1 MAFNLADMV
10 NKRPKQVQQEN
21 TSDTVYRDV
30 FKLVPSKEN
39 FYGTDPDR
47 LQGLKNSIQLFG
59 VMQDVLIED
68 VNGEDHIISGHCR
81 TMCCRMLVEEGH
93 EEFRKINCKYT
104 TVKDDTRKMF
114 LEDGEEDHETTQLL
128 EKLAVIQANRF
139 REKTDWEKMK
149 EALETEEIIKGLRE
163 LTELK
168 GKTRD
173 MVRET
178 IGVSGT
184 QMERYHAVQ
193 KKLSPEWMKEFQS
206 AKINITVARE
216 LADLDETYQKKAMEH
231 YEDHDGITG
240 AEIKAFKSLQENNRD
255 IPGQFTIEQ
264 AIGQQRPPENDTPVQ
279 PELQI
284 ERLFEALNKGEKE
297 RVLKCDT
304 RMAAYLISIRYRDV
318 RIRNGHFNYQASKEG
333 ITFNPDSIMQSS
345 LTWNELSEELV
356 KRFGKK
362 QKPVRIV
369 SIDAPEKTG
378 KKETNSGKCIHRE
391 GFNCT
396 LSEAQKVAEGSGEN
410 CNEKC
415 CWNCKKHGDCGY
427 ECNSSAH
434 RPIEQPEQKEKTEPA
449 KCITGQ
455 SGSGQCGAAAYCD
468 KGYNCCAQCPD
479 DCNGRCGWIESCQPA
494 AEPQDEKQQST
505 LTETEAVKALLEK
518 YPNKLKTIMRICR
531 KYKKDG
537 EAAKET
543 QKKIA
548 PYGWS
553 SIAGSEVEYT
563 FMGFAEGLEITVKK
577 EKVKMKYGR
586 LIAEAKNLYNP
597 FSPEFDTEEDH
608 SGEDTEMASK
618 TQIPETWPEY
628 LKDIPI
634 PTDTALASYLY
645 DQERDLKQIL
655 DIEKEE
661 PGLPYMTI
669 MQQQMVV
676 AGLRL
681 LQNCVKS
688 MKEPEQPPLPEMK
701 NNDQRKEWLRNHKA
715 WGLWY
720 TDPHTEARYYKYD
733 FDNGARLI
741 AEEYDPEPKDE
752 NSWWVPTE
760 SCYLHLVGGPEPER
774 AGGVPKW
781 TYHPKYNKF
790 PNSETELI
798 EFLKEIQK

>member
-1 MAFNLADMV
+1 M
-10 NKRPKQVQQEN
+10 
-21 TSDTVYRDV
+21 
-30 FKLVPSKEN
+30 
-39 FYGTDPDR
+39 
-47 LQGLKNSIQLFG
+47 
-59 VMQDVLIED
+59 
-68 VNGEDHIISGHCR
+68 
-81 TMCCRMLVEEGH
+81 
-93 EEFRKINCKYT
+93 
-104 TVKDDTRKMF
+104 
-114 LEDGEEDHETTQLL
+114 
-128 EKLAVIQANRF
+128 
-139 REKTDWEKMK
+139 
-149 EALETEEIIKGLRE
+149 
-163 LTELK
+163 
-168 GKTRD
+168 
-173 MVRET
+173 
-178 IGVSGT
+178 
-184 QMERYHAVQ
+184 
-193 KKLSPEWMKEFQS
+193 
-206 AKINITVARE
+206 
-216 LADLDETYQKKAMEH
+216 
-231 YEDHDGITG
+231 
-240 AEIKAFKSLQENNRD
+240 
-255 IPGQFTIEQ
+255 TIEQ
-264 AIGQQRPPENDTPVQ
+264 ALHPEKPEEVDTIIPADI
-279 PELQI
+279 QI
-284 ERLFEALNKGEKE
+284 ERFYETLRKNITTYILKSDLNMSIYMLSALYGSV
-297 RVLKCDT
+297 RV
-304 RMAAYLISIRYRDV
+304 
-318 RIRNGHFNYQASKEG
+318 RNGYLNYQGKKEG
-333 ITFNPDSIMQSS
+333 ILFNPGTDQ
-345 LTWNELSEELV
+345 EELV
-356 KRFGKK
+356 SWKDFSERLIAKYGKK
-362 QKPVRIV
+362 KPVKTV
-369 SIDAPEKTG
+369 SVIE
-378 KKETNSGKCIHRE
+378 KETQNNIS
-391 GFNCT
+391 
-396 LSEAQKVAEGSGEN
+396 
-410 CNEKC
+410 
-415 CWNCKKHGDCGY
+415 
-427 ECNSSAH
+427 
-434 RPIEQPEQKEKTEPA
+434 EPA

-468 KGYNCCAQCPD
+468 KGYNCCTQCPD

-494 AEPQDEKQQST
+494 AEPQDGKQQST

-543 QKKIA
+543 QKKMA

-553 SIAGSEVEYT
+553 SIAGSEVGYT
-563 FMGFAEGLEITVKK
+563 FMGFAAGLEIAVKK

-634 PTDTALASYLY
+634 PTDTALTSYLY

-661 PGLPYMTI
+661 PGLPHMTI

-681 LQNCVKS
+681 LQNCVES
-688 MKEPEQPPLPEMK
+688 MEEPEQPPLPEMK

-720 TDPHTEARYYKYD
+720 TDPHTGARYYKYD

-781 TYHPKYNKF
+781 THHSKYNKF

>member
-1 MAFNLADMV
+1 MAKFDL
-10 NKRPKQVQQEN
+10 KGILSQE
-21 TSDTVYRDV
+21 SRKEMDLPEQRIVYRSPED
-30 FKLVPSKEN
+30 LLPDKEN
-39 FYGTDPDR
+39 FYNTEDIADLKESIRSLGL
-47 LQGLKNSIQLFG
+47 LQAL
-59 VMQDVLIED
+59 LIEKRD
-68 VNGEDHIISGHCR
+68 NKDYIIAGHR
-81 TMCCRMLVEEGH
+81 RQKCCLELLNEGD
-93 EEFRKINCKYT
+93 ERFRKIPCVYT
-104 TVKDDTRKMF
+104 VGTNMDVEDDDITR
-114 LEDGEEDHETTQLL
+114 QI
-128 EKLAVIQANRF
+128 KLIQANSYRK
-139 REKTDWEKMK
+139 KTGWEEMT
-149 EALETEEIIKGLRE
+149 EALKMVDLVQELRKKTEMEGKSRDIAAGLLGTSSTQIGRYKSIRTNLSDDFMRAFKENNISLSIAEE
-163 LTELK
+163 LSRLK
-168 GKTRD
+168 L
-173 MVRET
+173 E
-178 IGVSGT
+178 
-184 QMERYHAVQ
+184 
-193 KKLSPEWMKEFQS
+193 
-206 AKINITVARE
+206 
-216 LADLDETYQKKAMEH
+216 YQRQAWEH
-231 YEDHDGITG
+231 YTERGSITLP
-240 AEIKAFKSLQENNRD
+240 EVKAFRDLQEEHRD
-255 IPGQFTIEQ
+255 IPGQLTLEE
-264 AIGQQRPPENDTPVQ
+264 ATRQQKPPEDETVIS

-284 ERLFEALNKGEKE
+284 ERFYEALNRTDKE
-297 RVLKCDT
+297 RVKKCDSQ
-304 RMAAYLISIRYRDV
+304 MVPQLLFIRYSIV
-318 RIRNGHFNYQASKEG
+318 RIRNGFFNYQGSKEG
-333 ITFNPDSIMQSS
+333 ITFNPGSR
-345 LTWNELSEELV
+345 LEYFLNWNDFAKELIS
-356 KRFGKK
+356 RFGKK
-362 QKPVRIV
+362 KPVKMASV
-369 SIDAPEKTG
+369 VEEEPE
-378 KKETNSGKCIHRE
+378 N
-391 GFNCT
+391 NM
-396 LSEAQKVAEGSGEN
+396 
-410 CNEKC
+410 
-415 CWNCKKHGDCGY
+415 
-427 ECNSSAH
+427 
-434 RPIEQPEQKEKTEPA
+434 PEPA

-455 SGSGQCGAAAYCD
+455 SGSGQCGAAAYCG
-468 KGYNCCAQCPD
+468 KGYNCCSQCPD

-494 AEPQDEKQQST
+494 AETPDEKQQST
-505 LTETEAVKALLEK
+505 LTETEAVKALFEK
-518 YPNKLKTIMRICR
+518 YPNKLKIIMRICR

-543 QKKIA
+543 QKKMA
-548 PYGWS
+548 PHGWS

-563 FMGFAEGLEITVKK
+563 FMSFAAGLEITVKK

-586 LIAEAKNLYNP
+586 LIAEAKKLYNP
-597 FSPEFDTEEDH
+597 FSPEFDTEKDH

-628 LKDIPI
+628 LKDIPV
-634 PTDTALASYLY
+634 PTETALASYLY

>member
-30 FKLVPSKEN
+30 FELVPSKEN

-255 IPGQFTIEQ
+255 IPGQLTLEE
-264 AIGQQRPPENDTPVQ
+264 ATRQQKPPEDETVIS

-284 ERLFEALNKGEKE
+284 ERFYEALNRTDKE
-297 RVLKCDT
+297 RVKKCNSQ
-304 RMAAYLISIRYRDV
+304 MVPQLLFIRYSIV
-318 RIRNGHFNYQASKEG
+318 RIRNGFFNYQGSKEG
-333 ITFNPDSIMQSS
+333 ITFNPGSR
-345 LTWNELSEELV
+345 LEYFLNWNDFAKELIS
-356 KRFGKK
+356 RFGKK
-362 QKPVRIV
+362 KPVKMASV
-369 SIDAPEKTG
+369 VEEEPENNMPG
-378 KKETNSGKCIHRE
+378 
-391 GFNCT
+391 
-396 LSEAQKVAEGSGEN
+396 
-410 CNEKC
+410 
-415 CWNCKKHGDCGY
+415 
-427 ECNSSAH
+427 
-434 RPIEQPEQKEKTEPA
+434 PA
-449 KCITGQ
+449 KCITGK

-494 AEPQDEKQQST
+494 AETPDEKQQST
-505 LTETEAVKALLEK
+505 LTETEAVKALLET

-531 KYKKDG
+531 KYKNNG

-543 QKKIA
+543 QKKMA
-548 PYGWS
+548 PHGWS

-563 FMGFAEGLEITVKK
+563 FMGFAAGLEITVKK
-577 EKVKMKYGR
+577 EKVKMKYKQ
-586 LIAEAKNLYNP
+586 LIVEAKNLYNP

-634 PTDTALASYLY
+634 PTETALASYLY

-688 MKEPEQPPLPEMK
+688 MEEPEQPPLPEMK
-701 NNDQRKEWLRNHKA
+701 NNDQRKEWLRNHKS

-733 FDNGARLI
+733 FNNGARLI
-741 AEEYDPEPKDE
+741 AEEYDPELKND

-790 PNSETELI
+790 PNSETELV

>member
-1 MAFNLADMV
+1 MAKFDL
-10 NKRPKQVQQEN
+10 KGILSQE
-21 TSDTVYRDV
+21 SRKEMDLPEQRIVYRSPED
-30 FKLVPSKEN
+30 LLPDKEN
-39 FYGTDPDR
+39 FYNTEDIADLKESIRSLGL
-47 LQGLKNSIQLFG
+47 LQAL
-59 VMQDVLIED
+59 LIEKRD
-68 VNGEDHIISGHCR
+68 DKDYIIAGHR
-81 TMCCRMLVEEGH
+81 RQKCCLELLNEGD
-93 EEFRKINCKYT
+93 ERFRKIPCVYT
-104 TVKDDTRKMF
+104 VGTNMDVEDDDITR
-114 LEDGEEDHETTQLL
+114 QI
-128 EKLAVIQANRF
+128 KLIQANSYRK
-139 REKTDWEKMK
+139 KTGWEEMT
-149 EALETEEIIKGLRE
+149 EALKMVDLVQELRKKTEMEGKSRDIAAGL
-163 LTELK
+163 LGTSS
-168 GKTRD
+168 TQ
-173 MVRET
+173 
-178 IGVSGT
+178 IG
-184 QMERYHAVQ
+184 RY
-193 KKLSPEWMKEFQS
+193 KSIRTNLSDDFM
-206 AKINITVARE
+206 
-216 LADLDETYQKKAMEH
+216 
-231 YEDHDGITG
+231 
-240 AEIKAFKSLQENNRD
+240 KAFKENNISLSIAEELSRLKLEYQRQAWEHYTERGSITLPEVKAFRDLQEEHRD
-255 IPGQFTIEQ
+255 IPGQLTLEE
-264 AIGQQRPPENDTPVQ
+264 ATRQQKPPEDETVIS

-284 ERLFEALNKGEKE
+284 ERFYEALNRTDKE
-297 RVLKCDT
+297 RVKKCDSQ
-304 RMAAYLISIRYRDV
+304 MVPQLLFIRYSIV
-318 RIRNGHFNYQASKEG
+318 RIRNGFFNYQGSKEG
-333 ITFNPDSIMQSS
+333 ITFNPGSR
-345 LTWNELSEELV
+345 LGYFLNWNDFAKELIS
-356 KRFGKK
+356 RFGKK
-362 QKPVRIV
+362 KPVKMASV
-369 SIDAPEKTG
+369 VEEEPE
-378 KKETNSGKCIHRE
+378 N
-391 GFNCT
+391 NM
-396 LSEAQKVAEGSGEN
+396 
-410 CNEKC
+410 
-415 CWNCKKHGDCGY
+415 
-427 ECNSSAH
+427 
-434 RPIEQPEQKEKTEPA
+434 PEPA

-455 SGSGQCGAAAYCD
+455 SGSGQCGAAAYCN
-468 KGYNCCAQCPD
+468 KGYNCCSQCPD

-494 AEPQDEKQQST
+494 AETPDEKQQST
-505 LTETEAVKALLEK
+505 LTETEAVKALFEK
-518 YPNKLKTIMRICR
+518 YPNKLKIIMRICR

-543 QKKIA
+543 QKKMA
-548 PYGWS
+548 PHGWS

-563 FMGFAEGLEITVKK
+563 FMSFAAGLEITVKK

-586 LIAEAKNLYNP
+586 LIAEAKKLYNP
-597 FSPEFDTEEDH
+597 FSPEFDTEKDH

-628 LKDIPI
+628 LKDIPV
-634 PTDTALASYLY
+634 PTETALASYLY

-760 SCYLHLVGGPEPER
+760 SCYLHLVGGPESER

>member
-1 MAFNLADMV
+1 MAKFDL
-10 NKRPKQVQQEN
+10 KGILSQE
-21 TSDTVYRDV
+21 SRKEMDLPEQRIVYRSPED
-30 FKLVPSKEN
+30 LLPDKEN
-39 FYGTDPDR
+39 FYNTEDIADLKESIRSLGL
-47 LQGLKNSIQLFG
+47 LQAL
-59 VMQDVLIED
+59 LIEKRD
-68 VNGEDHIISGHCR
+68 DKDYIIAGHR
-81 TMCCRMLVEEGH
+81 RQKCCLELLNEGD
-93 EEFRKINCKYT
+93 ERFRKIPCVYT
-104 TVKDDTRKMF
+104 VGTNMDVEDDDITR
-114 LEDGEEDHETTQLL
+114 QI
-128 EKLAVIQANRF
+128 KLIQANSYRK
-139 REKTDWEKMK
+139 KTGWEEMT
-149 EALETEEIIKGLRE
+149 EALKMVDLVQELRKKTEMEGKSRDIAAGL
-163 LTELK
+163 LGTSS
-168 GKTRD
+168 TQ
-173 MVRET
+173 
-178 IGVSGT
+178 IG
-184 QMERYHAVQ
+184 RY
-193 KKLSPEWMKEFQS
+193 KSIRTNLSDDFM
-206 AKINITVARE
+206 
-216 LADLDETYQKKAMEH
+216 
-231 YEDHDGITG
+231 
-240 AEIKAFKSLQENNRD
+240 KAFKENNISLSIAEELSRLKLEYQRQAWEHYTERGSITLPEVKAFRDLQEEHRD
-255 IPGQFTIEQ
+255 IPGQLTLEE
-264 AIGQQRPPENDTPVQ
+264 ATRQQKPPEDETVIS

-284 ERLFEALNKGEKE
+284 ERFYEALNRTDKE
-297 RVLKCDT
+297 RVKKCDSQ
-304 RMAAYLISIRYRDV
+304 MVPQLLFIRYSIV
-318 RIRNGHFNYQASKEG
+318 RIRNGFFNYQGSKEG
-333 ITFNPDSIMQSS
+333 ITFNPGSR
-345 LTWNELSEELV
+345 LEYFLNWNDFAKELIS
-356 KRFGKK
+356 RFGKK
-362 QKPVRIV
+362 KPVKMASV
-369 SIDAPEKTG
+369 VEEEPE
-378 KKETNSGKCIHRE
+378 N
-391 GFNCT
+391 NM
-396 LSEAQKVAEGSGEN
+396 
-410 CNEKC
+410 
-415 CWNCKKHGDCGY
+415 
-427 ECNSSAH
+427 
-434 RPIEQPEQKEKTEPA
+434 PEPA

-455 SGSGQCGAAAYCD
+455 SGSGQCGAAAYCG
-468 KGYNCCAQCPD
+468 KGYNCCSQCPD

-494 AEPQDEKQQST
+494 AETPDEKQQST
-505 LTETEAVKALLEK
+505 LTETEAVKALFEK
-518 YPNKLKTIMRICR
+518 YPNKLKIIMRICR

-543 QKKIA
+543 QKKMA
-548 PYGWS
+548 PHGWS

-563 FMGFAEGLEITVKK
+563 FMSFAAGLEITVKK

-586 LIAEAKNLYNP
+586 LIAEAKKLYNP
-597 FSPEFDTEEDH
+597 FSPEFDTEKDH

-628 LKDIPI
+628 LKDIPV
-634 PTDTALASYLY
+634 PTETALASYLY

-798 EFLKEIQK
+798 EFLKKIQK

>member
-30 FKLVPSKEN
+30 FELVPSKEN

-255 IPGQFTIEQ
+255 IPGQLTLEE
-264 AIGQQRPPENDTPVQ
+264 ATRQQKPPEDETVIS

-284 ERLFEALNKGEKE
+284 ERFYEALNRTDKE
-297 RVLKCDT
+297 RVKKCNSQ
-304 RMAAYLISIRYRDV
+304 MVPQLLFIRYSIV
-318 RIRNGHFNYQASKEG
+318 RIRNGFFNYQGSKEG
-333 ITFNPDSIMQSS
+333 ITFNPGSR
-345 LTWNELSEELV
+345 LEYFLNWNDFAKELIS
-356 KRFGKK
+356 RFGKK
-362 QKPVRIV
+362 KPVKMASV
-369 SIDAPEKTG
+369 VEEEPENNMPG
-378 KKETNSGKCIHRE
+378 
-391 GFNCT
+391 
-396 LSEAQKVAEGSGEN
+396 
-410 CNEKC
+410 
-415 CWNCKKHGDCGY
+415 
-427 ECNSSAH
+427 
-434 RPIEQPEQKEKTEPA
+434 PA

-494 AEPQDEKQQST
+494 AETPDEKQQST
-505 LTETEAVKALLEK
+505 LTETEAVKALLET

-531 KYKKDG
+531 KYKNNG

-543 QKKIA
+543 QKKMA
-548 PYGWS
+548 PHGWS

-563 FMGFAEGLEITVKK
+563 FMGFAAGLEITVKK
-577 EKVKMKYGR
+577 EKVKMKYKQ
-586 LIAEAKNLYNP
+586 LIVEAKNLYNP

-634 PTDTALASYLY
+634 PTETALASYLY

-661 PGLPYMTI
+661 PGLPHMTI

-688 MKEPEQPPLPEMK
+688 MEEPEQPPLPEMK
-701 NNDQRKEWLRNHKA
+701 NNDQRKEWLRNHKS

-733 FDNGARLI
+733 FNNGARLI
-741 AEEYDPEPKDE
+741 AEEYDPELKND

-790 PNSETELI
+790 PNSETELV